1 MSRYPG
7 QIDGMPGGG
16 LCQVCVLDKLLGF
29 RKSGRRGGIDFQVD
43 WGQRVSASF
52 VANFLEGTHSVTA
65 GNLIN
70 ISELLNLSSPMTLDQ
85 VEALRTALVGQQAT
99 DVRQGYTELKQKIA
113 SGDASD
119 AAYARAGITAYLL
132 SKHHDAD
139 DFLSKVSGD
148 GVAAFHHAQV
158 LTSLER
164 HADAASKFEEAGK
177 NGYDPIDATLRQAGA
192 LRASGSVDEA
202 EQMLRSVAASA
213 ASRAEYSFQMGC
225 IWADRGD
232 ALTAVEYFER
242 AVDMDPHHSRALF
255 WLAAENSLRG
265 NDEEAIR
272 YYERSLS
279 KPPYFVGALLN
290 LGLLYEDRE
299 SYQAAAFCFN
309 RIIEYNPNHEQAAL
323 YLKDIEA
330 TQDMYYDEDQARQE
344 ARMKQLL
351 GRPVTDFELSVR
363 SRNCLTAMNIQTLGD
378 LTEISEQEL
387 LAGKNFG
394 ETSLLEIRELLAA
407 HGLRIGLNL
416 HKVHARDAFV
426 DQNLSPEEQAAL
438 NRPISDLN
446 LSVRS
451 RKCMNRLS
459 IQTIG
464 QLISRTPDE
473 LLASRNFGVTSLN
486 EIRLKLTEM
495 GLKLR
500 ND

>member
-1 MSRYPG
+1 M
-7 QIDGMPGGG
+7 ID
-16 LCQVCVLDKLLGF
+16 
-29 RKSGRRGGIDFQVD
+29 
-43 WGQRVSASF
+43 
-52 VANFLEGTHSVTA
+52 VA
-65 GNLIN
+65 
-70 ISELLNLSSPMTLDQ
+70 ELLKLKSPVTLDQ
-85 VEALRTALVGQQAT
+85 VETLRNALVGQQAGE
-99 DVRQGYTELKQKIA
+99 VRQALSELKKTIDA
-113 SGDASD
+113 GDTAETTL
-119 AAYARAGITAYLL
+119 ARAGVACYLL
-132 SKHHDAD
+132 SRHAEAD
-139 DFLSKVSGD
+139 SFLSKVNTD
-148 GVAAFHHAQV
+148 GVAIFTHAQV
-158 LTSLER
+158 LTSLGR
-164 HADAASKFEEAGK
+164 HTDAAQRFEDAGK
-177 NGYDPIDATLRQAGA
+177 NGFDQIEATLRRAGSI
-192 LRASGSVDEA
+192 RANGEVDAA

-279 KPPYFVGALLN
+279 RPPYFVGALLN

-299 SYQAAAFCFN
+299 SYKAAAFCFR
-309 RIIEYNPNHEQAAL
+309 RIMEYDPTHKQAEL

-363 SRNCLTAMNIQTLGD
+363 SRNCLTAMDINTLGD

-394 ETSLLEIRELLAA
+394 ETSLHEIRELLSA
-407 HGLRIGLNL
+407 HSLRIGLNL
-416 HKVHARDAFV
+416 HKVHARDSFV
-426 DQNLSPEEQAAL
+426 DQSLSPEEQASL
-438 NRPISDLN
+438 NRPIGDLS

-451 RKCMNRLS
+451 RKCMNRLA

-464 QLISRTPDE
+464 QLTSRTADE

-486 EIRLKLTEM
+486 EIRQKLTEM
-495 GLKLR
+495 GMKLR

>member
-1 MSRYPG
+1 MS
-7 QIDGMPGGG
+7 ISNDMN
-16 LCQVCVLDKLLGF
+16 
-29 RKSGRRGGIDFQVD
+29 
-43 WGQRVSASF
+43 
-52 VANFLEGTHSVTA
+52 VA
-65 GNLIN
+65 
-70 ISELLNLSSPMTLDQ
+70 ELLNLSTPMTMDQ
-85 VEALRTALVGQQAT
+85 VNALRGALTGPQAGE
-99 DVRQGYTELKQKIA
+99 VRQAYGELKKKIEAGGSSAA
-113 SGDASD
+113 SYG
-119 AAYARAGITAYLL
+119 RAGITAYMLSRHEEADALL
-132 SKHHDAD
+132 TH
-139 DFLSKVSGD
+139 VSGD
-148 GVAAFHHAQV
+148 GIAAYFHAQS

-164 HADAASKFEEAGK
+164 HADAAAKFEEAGK
-177 NGYDPIDATLRQAGA
+177 SGYDQIDATLRQAGS
-192 LRASGSVDEA
+192 LRAGGSVDEA
-202 EQMLRSVAASA
+202 EQMLRSVAANA

-279 KPPYFVGALLN
+279 RPPYFVGALLN

-299 SYQAAAFCFN
+299 SYQAAAFCFQ
-309 RIIEYNPNHEQAAL
+309 RIVDYDPTHEQAAL

-330 TQDMYYDEDQARQE
+330 TKDMHFDEDQARQE

-363 SRNCLTAMNIQTLGD
+363 SRNCLTAMDIQTLGD

-407 HGLRIGLNL
+407 HGLCIGMNL
-416 HKVHARDAFV
+416 HKVHARDSYV
-426 DQNLSPEEQAAL
+426 DQSLTPEEQAAL
-438 NRPISDLN
+438 NRPIADLN

-451 RKCMNRLS
+451 RKCMNRLA

-486 EIRLKLTEM
+486 EIRLKLGEM
-495 GLKLR
+495 NMKLR

>member
-1 MSRYPG
+1 MS
-7 QIDGMPGGG
+7 
-16 LCQVCVLDKLLGF
+16 
-29 RKSGRRGGIDFQVD
+29 
-43 WGQRVSASF
+43 
-52 VANFLEGTHSVTA
+52 VANVV
-65 GNLIN
+65 NV
-70 ISELLNLSSPMTLDQ
+70 SELLSLSSSLTVDQ
-85 VEALRTALVGQQAT
+85 VEALRNALVSQQAT
-99 DVRQGYTELKQKIA
+99 EVRQGLTELNQKIQA
-113 SGDASD
+113 GEESESVL
-119 AAYARAGITAYLL
+119 ARAGVASYLL
-132 SKHHDAD
+132 SKHEQAD
-139 DFLSKVSGD
+139 TLLKKVTSD
-148 GVAAFHHAQV
+148 GVAIYFHAQA
-158 LTSLER
+158 LTSLGHHTEAAER
-164 HADAASKFEEAGK
+164 FAAAGN
-177 NGYDPIDATLRQAGA
+177 NGYDKIDATLRQAGA
-192 LRASGSVDEA
+192 IRASGNIDAA

-225 IWADRGD
+225 IWGDRGD

-242 AVDMDPHHSRALF
+242 AVDMDPHHARALF

-279 KPPYFVGALLN
+279 RPPYFIGALLN

-299 SYQAAAFCFN
+299 SYQQAAFCFK
-309 RIIEYNPNHEQAAL
+309 RIVEYDPNHERAIL

-363 SRNCLTAMNIQTLGD
+363 SRNCLAAMDIMTLGD

-394 ETSLLEIRELLAA
+394 ETSLLEIRELLSA

-416 HKVHARDAFV
+416 HRVHQRDNFA
-426 DQNLSPEEQAAL
+426 DQNLSAEEQALL
-438 NRPISDLN
+438 NRPIGDLN

-451 RKCMNRLS
+451 RKCMNRLG

-464 QLISRTPDE
+464 QLVARTPDE
-473 LLASRNFGVTSLN
+473 LLSSRNFGVTSLN

-495 GLKLR
+495 GSKLR

>member
-1 MSRYPG
+1 MS
-7 QIDGMPGGG
+7 
-16 LCQVCVLDKLLGF
+16 
-29 RKSGRRGGIDFQVD
+29 
-43 WGQRVSASF
+43 
-52 VANFLEGTHSVTA
+52 VANMIDV
-65 GNLIN
+65 
-70 ISELLNLSSPMTLDQ
+70 SELLNLTSPLTLDQ
-85 VEALRTALVGQQAT
+85 VESLRSAVAGQQAGEI
-99 DVRQGYTELKQKIA
+99 RQCLNELQKKVDA
-113 SGDASD
+113 GDAPESML
-119 AAYARAGITAYLL
+119 ARAGVACYLL
-132 SKHHDAD
+132 SRHNEADAMM
-139 DFLSKVSGD
+139 SKVTGD
-148 GVAAFHHAQV
+148 GVAIYFHAQV
-158 LTSLER
+158 LTSLGR
-164 HADAASKFEEAGK
+164 HADAASRFEDAGK
-177 NGYDPIDATLRQAGA
+177 AGFDQIEATLRQAGSV
-192 LRASGSVDEA
+192 RAGGDVDAA

-279 KPPYFVGALLN
+279 RPPYYVGALLN

-299 SYQAAAFCFN
+299 SYKAAAFCF
-309 RIIEYNPNHEQAAL
+309 RRVMEFDPTHAQAEL

-363 SRNCLTAMNIQTLGD
+363 SRNCLTAMDINTLGD

-394 ETSLLEIRELLAA
+394 ETSLHEIRELLAA

-416 HKVHARDAFV
+416 HKVHARDTFV
-426 DQNLSPEEQAAL
+426 DQNLSPEEQASL
-438 NRPISDLN
+438 NRPIGDLS

-451 RKCMNRLS
+451 RKCMNRLA

-464 QLISRTPDE
+464 QLTSRTADE

-486 EIRLKLTEM
+486 EIRQKLTEM

>member
-1 MSRYPG
+1 MSG
-7 QIDGMPGGG
+7 
-16 LCQVCVLDKLLGF
+16 
-29 RKSGRRGGIDFQVD
+29 
-43 WGQRVSASF
+43 
-52 VANFLEGTHSVTA
+52 ANV
-65 GNLIN
+65 IN
-70 ISELLNLSSPMTLDQ
+70 VNELLNLSSPVTLDQ
-85 VEALRTALVGQQAT
+85 VETLRMILTTSQASE
-99 DVRQGYTELKQKIA
+99 VRQGFTELRQKIA
-113 SGDASD
+113 GGSAEESTL
-119 AAYARAGITAYLL
+119 ARAGVVAFLFA
-132 SKHHDAD
+132 KHKEAD
-139 DFLSKVSGD
+139 EHFSKVTKD
-148 GVAAFHHAQV
+148 GVAQYFHGQALISLGEYMRAAQAF
-158 LTSLER
+158 EN
-164 HADAASKFEEAGK
+164 AGK
-177 NGYDPIDATLRQAGA
+177 NGYDSIDATLRQAGA
-192 LRASGSVDEA
+192 IRACGEVDAA
-202 EQMLRSVAASA
+202 ERMLRSVAASA

-299 SYQAAAFCFN
+299 SYQSAAFCFN
-309 RIIEYNPNHEQAAL
+309 RILEFDPNHEQATL

-363 SRNCLTAMNIQTLGD
+363 SRNCLSAMDINTLGD

-394 ETSLLEIRELLAA
+394 ETSLLEIRELLSA

-416 HKVHARDAFV
+416 HKVHSRDAYV
-426 DQNLSPEEQAAL
+426 DQSLSAEEQATM
-438 NRPISDLN
+438 NRPIGDLN

-451 RKCMNRLS
+451 RKCMNRLA

-464 QLISRTPDE
+464 QLLARTPDE

-486 EIRLKLTEM
+486 EIRLKLGEQ

>member
-1 MSRYPG
+1 MNP
-7 QIDGMPGGG
+7 
-16 LCQVCVLDKLLGF
+16 
-29 RKSGRRGGIDFQVD
+29 
-43 WGQRVSASF
+43 
-52 VANFLEGTHSVTA
+52 
-65 GNLIN
+65 
-70 ISELLNLSSPMTLDQ
+70 SELLNLNSPLTTDQ
-85 VEALRTALVGQQAT
+85 VDAFRNALVGPQAGEL
-99 DVRQGYTELKQKIA
+99 RQALTELKRKLDDPA
-113 SGDASD
+113 VSEHAK
-119 AAYARAGITAYLL
+119 ARAGVVSYLM
-132 SKHHDAD
+132 SRHQDAD
-139 DFLSKVSGD
+139 RLLAGIQKD
-148 GVAAFHHAQV
+148 GVAIYNHAQV
-158 LTSLER
+158 LMSLSRYPE
-164 HADAASKFEEAGK
+164 AAARFEQAAAAGVDVI
-177 NGYDPIDATLRQAGA
+177 NATLHRAGA
-192 LRASGSVDEA
+192 VRASGDIDGA
-202 EQMLRSVAASA
+202 EKMLRSIASQA

-279 KPPYFVGALLN
+279 RPPFFVGALLN

-299 SYQAAAFCFN
+299 SYKAAAFCFK
-309 RIIEYNPNHEQAAL
+309 RILDYDPNHAQAIL

-363 SRNCLTAMNIQTLGD
+363 SRNCLSAMNINTLGD

-407 HGLRIGLNL
+407 HGLRIGMNL
-416 HKVHARDAFV
+416 HRVHSRDTYT
-426 DQNLSPEEQAAL
+426 DQSLSPEEQAIMG
-438 NRPISDLN
+438 RPIGDLN

-464 QLISRTPDE
+464 QLVARTPDE

-486 EIRLKLTEM
+486 EIRQKLSEM
-495 GLKLR
+495 GIKLR
-500 ND
+500 SD

>member
-1 MSRYPG
+1 M
-7 QIDGMPGGG
+7 
-16 LCQVCVLDKLLGF
+16 
-29 RKSGRRGGIDFQVD
+29 
-43 WGQRVSASF
+43 
-52 VANFLEGTHSVTA
+52 TA
-65 GNLIN
+65 GKVNTVEDVSRIL
-70 ISELLNLSSPMTLDQ
+70 SAQAPLSSDEI
-85 VEALRTALVGQQAT
+85 EALQNAVAGSQVGE
-99 DVRQGYTELKQKIA
+99 VRQAMQELSKQIE
-113 SGDASD
+113 SGQSSEPAL
-119 AAYARAGITAYLL
+119 ARAGVACFLLAWHDQADHYL
-132 SKHHDAD
+132 SQVA
-139 DFLSKVSGD
+139 SD
-148 GVAAFHHAQV
+148 GLAIYYHAQT
-158 LTSLER
+158 LSSLEKHG
-164 HADAASKFEEAGK
+164 HAADRFGQAGQA
-177 NGYDPIDATLRQAGA
+177 GYDTIDATLRQAGA
-192 LRASGSVDEA
+192 IRATGQVDEA

-242 AVDMDPHHSRALF
+242 AVDMDPHHARALF

-265 NDEEAIR
+265 NDEDAIR
-272 YYERSLS
+272 LYERSLS
-279 KPPYFVGALLN
+279 KPPYFIGALLN

-299 SYQAAAFCFN
+299 SYQAAAFCFK
-309 RIIEYNPNHEQAAL
+309 RILDYDPTHEQAEL

-363 SRNCLTAMNIQTLGD
+363 SRNCLQAMNIQSLGD

-407 HGLRIGLNL
+407 HGLRIGQNL
-416 HKVHARDAFV
+416 HRVHSREQFM
-426 DQNLSPEEQAAL
+426 DQNLSPEEQAMM

-451 RKCMNRLS
+451 RKCMTRLA

-464 QLISRTPDE
+464 QILQRTPDE

-486 EIRLKLTEM
+486 EIRQKLAEM
-495 GLKLR
+495 NLKLR

>member
-1 MSRYPG
+1 MS
-7 QIDGMPGGG
+7 
-16 LCQVCVLDKLLGF
+16 
-29 RKSGRRGGIDFQVD
+29 
-43 WGQRVSASF
+43 
-52 VANFLEGTHSVTA
+52 VANIVNVSEILNLNSSVTV
-65 GNLIN
+65 
-70 ISELLNLSSPMTLDQ
+70 DQ
-85 VEALRTALVGQQAT
+85 VEALRSALMGHQAGE
-99 DVRQGYTELKQKIA
+99 VRQGLSELNQKI
-113 SGDASD
+113 DAGGAPESTI
-119 AAYARAGITAYLL
+119 ARAGVASYLL
-132 SKHHDAD
+132 SRHTAADAL
-139 DFLSKVSGD
+139 LSKVESD
-148 GVAAFHHAQV
+148 GVAIYYHAQ
-158 LTSLER
+158 SLISLGR
-164 HADAASKFEEAGK
+164 AAEAALKFEAAGK
-177 NGYDPIDATLRQAGA
+177 FGYDRIDATLRQAGA
-192 LRASGSVDEA
+192 IRASGNVDAA
-202 EQMLRSVAASA
+202 EQMLRSVAASS

-279 KPPYFVGALLN
+279 RPPYFVGALLN

-299 SYQAAAFCFN
+299 SYQSAAFCFR
-309 RIIEYNPNHEQAAL
+309 RIIEFDPTHERAIL

-344 ARMKQLL
+344 ARMSQLL
-351 GRPVTDFELSVR
+351 SRPVTDFELSVR
-363 SRNCLTAMNIQTLGD
+363 SRNCLTAMDINTLGD

-407 HGLRIGLNL
+407 HGLRIGLHL
-416 HKVHARDAFV
+416 HKVHSRDNFV
-426 DQNLSPEEQAAL
+426 DQSLSPEEQATM
-438 NRPISDLN
+438 NRPIGDLN

-451 RKCMNRLS
+451 RKCMNRLA

-464 QLISRTPDE
+464 QLLARTPDE

-486 EIRLKLTEM
+486 EIRLKLTDF

>member
-1 MSRYPG
+1 MS
-7 QIDGMPGGG
+7 
-16 LCQVCVLDKLLGF
+16 V
-29 RKSGRRGGIDFQVD
+29 
-43 WGQRVSASF
+43 
-52 VANFLEGTHSVTA
+52 
-65 GNLIN
+65 GNVVN
-70 ISELLNLSSPMTLDQ
+70 ISELLNLNSPLSIDQ
-85 VEALRTALVGQQAT
+85 VEALRNTMIGSQAGEARQALTEAQQA
-99 DVRQGYTELKQKIA
+99 IA
-113 SGDASD
+113 AGGSAEPLL
-119 AAYARAGITAYLL
+119 ARAGVAAYLL
-132 SKHHDAD
+132 SRHEEAD
-139 DFLSKVSGD
+139 ELLVQVTTD
-148 GVAAFHHAQV
+148 GVAMYHHAQS
-158 LTSLER
+158 LTSLGR
-164 HADAASKFEEAGK
+164 HADAAQRFEDSGK
-177 NGYDPIDATLRQAGA
+177 NGYDQIDAALRQAGA
-192 LRASGSVDEA
+192 IRAGGDVDAA

-279 KPPYFVGALLN
+279 RPPYFVGALLN

-299 SYQAAAFCFN
+299 SYQSAAFCFQ
-309 RIIEYNPNHEQAAL
+309 RIVDFDPTHEQAAL
-323 YLKDIEA
+323 YLKDIKA
-330 TQDMYYDEDQARQE
+330 TEDMHYDEDQARQE

-363 SRNCLTAMNIQTLGD
+363 SRNCLAAMDINTLGD

-416 HKVHARDAFV
+416 HKVHSRDTFA
-426 DQNLSPEEQAAL
+426 DQNLSPEEQAMM
-438 NRPISDLN
+438 NRPIGDLA

-451 RKCMNRLS
+451 RKCMNRLA

-464 QLISRTPDE
+464 ALVSRTPDE

-486 EIRLKLTEM
+486 EIRLKLGEM
-495 GLKLR
+495 GIKLR

>member
-1 MSRYPG
+1 MS
-7 QIDGMPGGG
+7 
-16 LCQVCVLDKLLGF
+16 
-29 RKSGRRGGIDFQVD
+29 
-43 WGQRVSASF
+43 
-52 VANFLEGTHSVTA
+52 VANVV
-65 GNLIN
+65 NV
-70 ISELLNLSSPMTLDQ
+70 SEILNLNSPVTLDQ
-85 VEALRTALVGQQAT
+85 IEALRTALTGHQAG
-99 DVRQGYTELKQKIA
+99 DVRQAVTELNQTIQG
-113 SGDASD
+113 GDVSESLL
-119 AAYARAGITAYLL
+119 ARAGVAGYLL
-132 SKHHDAD
+132 SRNKEANTA
-139 DFLSKVSGD
+139 LSQVHKD
-148 GVAAFHHAQV
+148 GVAMFFHAQV
-158 LTSLER
+158 LTSLGDH
-164 HADAASKFEEAGK
+164 HAAAQRFEEAGK
-177 NGYDPIDATLRQAGA
+177 NGYDQIDATLRQAGA
-192 LRASGSVDEA
+192 MRAGGDVDAA

-265 NDEEAIR
+265 NDEESIR

-279 KPPYFVGALLN
+279 KPPYYVGALLN

-299 SYQAAAFCFN
+299 SYQAAAFCFK
-309 RIIEYNPNHEQAAL
+309 RILDYNPNHEQALL

-363 SRNCLTAMNIQTLGD
+363 SRNCLVAMDINTLGD

-416 HKVHARDAFV
+416 HKVHSRDAFV
-426 DQNLSPEEQAAL
+426 DTSMSPEEQATM
-438 NRPISDLN
+438 NRPIGDLS

-451 RKCMNRLS
+451 RKCMNRLA

-464 QLISRTPDE
+464 QILARTPDE

-486 EIRLKLTEM
+486 EIRLKLGEI

>member
-1 MSRYPG
+1 MS
-7 QIDGMPGGG
+7 
-16 LCQVCVLDKLLGF
+16 
-29 RKSGRRGGIDFQVD
+29 
-43 WGQRVSASF
+43 
-52 VANFLEGTHSVTA
+52 VANMIDV
-65 GNLIN
+65 
-70 ISELLNLSSPMTLDQ
+70 SELLNLTSPLTLDQ
-85 VEALRTALVGQQAT
+85 VESLRSAVAGQQAGEI
-99 DVRQGYTELKQKIA
+99 RQCLSELQKKIDG
-113 SGDASD
+113 GDAAESTLS
-119 AAYARAGITAYLL
+119 RAGVACYLL
-132 SKHHDAD
+132 SRHTEAD
-139 DFLSKVSGD
+139 EMMSKVSGD
-148 GVAAFHHAQV
+148 GVAIYFHAQV
-158 LTSLER
+158 LTSLGR
-164 HADAASKFEEAGK
+164 HADAAARFEDAGK
-177 NGYDPIDATLRQAGA
+177 AGFDQIEATLRQAGSV
-192 LRASGSVDEA
+192 RAGGDVDAA

-279 KPPYFVGALLN
+279 RPPYYVGALLN

-299 SYQAAAFCFN
+299 SYKAAAFCF
-309 RIIEYNPNHEQAAL
+309 RRVMEFDPTHAQAEL

-363 SRNCLTAMNIQTLGD
+363 SRNCLTAMDINTLGD

-394 ETSLLEIRELLAA
+394 ETSLHEIRELLAA

-416 HKVHARDAFV
+416 HKVHARDSFV
-426 DQNLSPEEQAAL
+426 DQNLSPEEQASL
-438 NRPISDLN
+438 NRPIGDLS

-451 RKCMNRLS
+451 RKCMNRLA

-464 QLISRTPDE
+464 QLTSRTADE

-486 EIRLKLTEM
+486 EIRQKLTEM

>member
-1 MSRYPG
+1 MS
-7 QIDGMPGGG
+7 
-16 LCQVCVLDKLLGF
+16 
-29 RKSGRRGGIDFQVD
+29 
-43 WGQRVSASF
+43 SAN
-52 VANFLEGTHSVTA
+52 VMNMNT
-65 GNLIN
+65 
-70 ISELLNLSSPMTLDQ
+70 SELLNLNSPVTIDQ
-85 VEALRTALVGQQAT
+85 VEALRSALMSPQAT
-99 DVRQGYTELKQKIA
+99 EVRQGLTELNQRIQAGEA
-113 SGDASD
+113 SEFQS
-119 AAYARAGITAYLL
+119 ARAGVTSYLL
-132 SKHHDAD
+132 SRHEAAD
-139 DFLSKVSGD
+139 KLLKGITKD
-148 GVAAFHHAQV
+148 GVAIYHHAQ
-158 LTSLER
+158 SLVSLGR
-164 HADAASKFEEAGK
+164 HEEAAQRFEEAGA
-177 NGYDPIDATLRQAGA
+177 NGYDQIDATLRQAGA
-192 LRASGSVDEA
+192 VRAAGNVDVA
-202 EQMLRSVAASA
+202 EQMLRRVAASA

-225 IWADRGD
+225 IWGDRGD

-242 AVDMDPHHSRALF
+242 AVDMDPHHARALF

-279 KPPYFVGALLN
+279 RPPYFIGALLN

-299 SYQAAAFCFN
+299 SYQSAAFCFK
-309 RIIEYNPNHEQAAL
+309 RILEHDPNHERAIL

-363 SRNCLTAMNIQTLGD
+363 SRNCLSAMDIMTLGD

-394 ETSLLEIRELLAA
+394 ETSLLEIRELLSA

-416 HKVHARDAFV
+416 HRVHQRDNFA
-426 DQNLSPEEQAAL
+426 DQNLSVEEQAMM
-438 NRPISDLN
+438 NRPIGDLN

-451 RKCMNRLS
+451 RKCMNRLA

-464 QLISRTPDE
+464 QVVARTPDE

-486 EIRLKLTEM
+486 EIRQKLTEM